1 MGVWLVDVP
10 EYAVLFTQCVL
21 ACNILGVFSSSFYI
35 PMMAANK
42 IRFNSVAS
50 VFLGILQFIALY
62 FILRGGGGALWVPVV
77 SIVIAIGFS
86 YFVKPYILYKD
97 INYSIKE
104 LSICYWNCAKV
115 LVPTLMITIPCKY
128 FLDDSIFQSIIMF
141 IVTMIVVGS
150 FSFIFMEK
158 DIRNKVIEI
167 IKNKIHHK

>member
-1 MGVWLVDVP
+1 M
-10 EYAVLFTQCVL
+10 
-21 ACNILGVFSSSFYI
+21 
-35 PMMAANK
+35 
-42 IRFNSVAS
+42 
-50 VFLGILQFIALY
+50 
-62 FILRGGGGALWVPVV
+62 WVPVV
-77 SIVIAIGFS
+77 SIVMAIGFS

-115 LVPTLMITIPCKY
+115 LVPTLVITIPCKF
-128 FLDDSIFQSIIMF
+128 FLGDSIFQSIIMF